1 MSDTSEDDVRE
12 MRKSSASDRL
22 PSGSHTFSIDDF
34 VFPIEE
40 LKMGEVIA
48 AGSFGSVCHG
58 TYKGLDVAVKR
69 QRIEGK
75 SVTDEK
81 YLLSELAILRSLDHP
96 RLLRYIGCA
105 LIHDPVVPGGD
116 ALDEDGQPRPNV
128 VVTVTNVMPR
138 GDLHM
143 FLQAE
148 KAACAKT
155 TARGTDVKRAS
166 YESWRVK
173 ARMLHSACEGIA
185 HLHER
190 QLIHRD
196 IKGHNLLLAED
207 DTLVVC
213 DFGFCR
219 KIASEAKRA
228 RRNHR
233 HTLLGTPDYMAPE
246 LTLGEKYDEKADVY
260 SFGMILLEI
269 ATNCVAGETGTCLER
284 KPRDCFDLNF
294 DAIRKKANAK
304 LGRSGTLA
312 LPPPQ
317 SLVELAIQCCAYDP
331 EERPSAE
338 DAMEWLEELIEE
350 LASAVRVPTF
360 SFPSLLLLSFFPSRQ
375 LGERFAFSSS
385 FVAPLS
391 FLLVTSPHSPPP
403 PPPPLQS
410 VEEFLD
416 AHADD
421 TPQGANPSPPSGEA
435 RKRLSTLMD
444 LDELEEDEEEE
455 ESDDDESDAPMEEVE
470 EEEEETAA
478 ATAAAAAE
486 AVTNEKKEVVHD
498 IVAEAE
504 AAAAAAAA
512 IEKETSA
519 AAPPAP
525 VPLAEAGAAASEEA
539 GAPAAAAAAS
549 SSSSSSSSSSLP
561 ATAAAAATNA
571 GAVGA
576 ESSSAALL
584 SQAMAEMKERDALAS
599 LSAARDET
607 RRDEPLD
614 DYARTLDVKPS
625 KKKCIVS

>member
-360 SFPSLLLLSFFPSRQ
+360 SFPSLLLLSFFPS
-375 LGERFAFSSS
+375 
-385 FVAPLS
+385 
-391 FLLVTSPHSPPP
+391 FLLDNSENVLLS
-403 PPPPLQS
+403 L
-410 VEEFLD
+410 
-416 AHADD
+416 
-421 TPQGANPSPPSGEA
+421 PPSSP
-435 RKRLSTLMD
+435 RF
-444 LDELEEDEEEE
+444 
-455 ESDDDESDAPMEEVE
+455 P
-470 EEEEETAA
+470 
-478 ATAAAAAE
+478 
-486 AVTNEKKEVVHD
+486 
-498 IVAEAE
+498 
-504 AAAAAAAA
+504 
-512 IEKETSA
+512 
-519 AAPPAP
+519 
-525 VPLAEAGAAASEEA
+525 
-539 GAPAAAAAAS
+539 
-549 SSSSSSSSSSLP
+549 SSSSLLLTHRHRRHHP
-561 ATAAAAATNA
+561 YRVSKSFWTPTRTTHRRVRIHRHQAGKRVNGSQRLWTWMNSRRTKRRRRAMMMRATHQWKR
-571 GAVGA
+571 
-576 ESSSAALL
+576 LRKRKRKRK
-584 SQAMAEMKERDALAS
+584 QPQQQQQQQQQQKQ
-599 LSAARDET
+599 
-607 RRDEPLD
+607 
-614 DYARTLDVKPS
+614 
-625 KKKCIVS
+625 